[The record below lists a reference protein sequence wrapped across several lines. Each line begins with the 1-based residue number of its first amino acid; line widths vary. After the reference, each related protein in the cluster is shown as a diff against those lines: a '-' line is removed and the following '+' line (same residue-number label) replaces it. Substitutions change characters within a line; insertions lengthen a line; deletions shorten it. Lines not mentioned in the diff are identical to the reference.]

1 MTVINRFFLIILFI
15 FCNNLSAKNVD
26 SIIQELDTNVVNTNN
41 LIKNQPENRFADLVK
56 MRGLNK
62 ITGKTSIIEA
72 KIGDVIQFEQL
83 EILFLKCWKSYPE
96 ENTENKLL
104 LKIFENKDNKKNL
117 IFYGWFFSSSPSIS
131 GLEHPLYDLKLLTC
145 EKDTNNTQL
154 EANNANN

>member
-1 MTVINRFFLIILFI
+1 MKIINKFIVIILFV

-26 SIIQELDTNVVNTNN
+26 HIVQELDVNVINTDN
-41 LIKNQPENRFADLVK
+41 LIKNQPKNRFVELVK

-72 KIGDVIQFEQL
+72 QVGDTIYFEKL
-83 EILFLKCWKSYPE
+83 EILLLKCWKSYPE

-104 LKIFENKDNKKNL
+104 LKIFENKHNKKHL

-131 GLEHPLYDLKLLTC
+131 GLEHPLYDLKLLNC
-145 EKDTNNTQL
+145 EKLSINKTK
-154 EANNANN
+154 NANN